1 MVSMAETFLKFN
13 VAVEILEKIGV
24 NIFLNIYG
32 GKIDDSLKT
41 LW

>member
-1 MVSMAETFLKFN
+1 MVSMAETFLKDN
-13 VAVEILEKIGV
+13 VVDEILEKIGV

-32 GKIDDSLKT
+32 GKRNDSLKT